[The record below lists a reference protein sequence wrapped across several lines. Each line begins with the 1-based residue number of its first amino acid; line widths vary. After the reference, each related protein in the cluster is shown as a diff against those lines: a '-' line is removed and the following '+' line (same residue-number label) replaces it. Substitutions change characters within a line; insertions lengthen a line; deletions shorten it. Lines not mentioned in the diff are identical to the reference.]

1 MAPCRTFCYWL
12 THHEFKKV
20 RSTLGAEGTGLDAET
35 RIPCRTLR
43 RSAEISYVDPKA
55 WKGFCKRRTSWYL
68 KSDKVGKFLVVSQK
82 AIDLPEMGE
91 PILITESTFKPERL
105 PSSKEIAKLVQ
116 SRRYQRRRPRAW
128 EKVDPFEKESYRRSF
143 EHCQPNS
150 PFDFD
155 EIFLCHS
162 ANHAN
167 FVDPKFF
174 VLKNGLKAPYSIFDS
189 LHVCSSCL
197 EFFDL
202 VGDQWPLK
210 FVVPCLGAVQ
220 FAHLP
225 QNRYFKVEK
234 ENP

>member
-1 MAPCRTFCYWL
+1 MALYRKFCYWL

-20 RSTLGAEGTGLDAET
+20 RGTLGSEGTGLDAET
-35 RIPCRTLR
+35 RIPCRALR
-43 RSAEISYVDPKA
+43 PSAEISYVDPKA

-68 KSDKVGKFLVVSQK
+68 KSDKVGKFLVVSRK
-82 AIDLPEMGE
+82 AIDLPDMGE
-91 PILITESTFKPERL
+91 PILITESSFKPERL
-105 PSSKEIAKLVQ
+105 PSPKEIARLVE
-116 SRRYQRRRPRAW
+116 SRKYQKKKPRVW

-143 EHCQPNS
+143 EHCQPDQ

-155 EIFLCHS
+155 EIFLRHS

-174 VLKNGLKAPYSIFDS
+174 MTKDGVKAPYSISDS
-189 LHVCSSCL
+189 IHVCSSCL
-197 EFFDL
+197 EFFDIL
-202 VGDQWPLK
+202 GSQWPVK
-210 FVVPCLGAVQ
+210 YVMACIGAVQ

-225 QNRYFKVEK
+225 ANHYLKVER